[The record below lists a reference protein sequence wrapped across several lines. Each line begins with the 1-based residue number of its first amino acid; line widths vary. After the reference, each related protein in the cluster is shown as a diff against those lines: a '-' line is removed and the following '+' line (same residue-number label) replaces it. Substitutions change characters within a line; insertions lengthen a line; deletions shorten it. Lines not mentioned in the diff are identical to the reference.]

1 MHKAFSCEITG
12 TSTVCCA

>member
-1 MHKAFSCEITG
+1 MHKVFSCEITG